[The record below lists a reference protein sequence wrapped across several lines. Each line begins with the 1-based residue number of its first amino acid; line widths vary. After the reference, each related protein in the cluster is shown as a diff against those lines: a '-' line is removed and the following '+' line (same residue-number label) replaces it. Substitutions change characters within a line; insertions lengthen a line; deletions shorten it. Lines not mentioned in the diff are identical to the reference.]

1 MVVENYNHVKA
12 QSAVREEARFHGNF
26 AFVKFFVKIK
36 FIVLPRGYIYIYL
49 IPCMKF
55 EVENLWLSGRFV
67 VNQNFLQVKDIFK

>member
-36 FIVLPRGYIYIYL
+36 FIVLPRGYIYIFYSL
-49 IPCMKF
+49 HG
-55 EVENLWLSGRFV
+55 VENLWLSGRFV